1 MHLADAPVNAAMKV
15 LEVSAGGALSTRL
28 MEMGL
33 VAGTPVRVVGHAP
46 FGGALHVDL
55 CDTHL
60 ALRNAEAALVQVTA
74 A

>member
-1 MHLADAPVNAAMKV
+1 MQLADAPVNAALKV
-15 LEVSAGGALSTRL
+15 LEVSAGSALSTRL

-33 VAGTPVRVVGHAP
+33 VAGTPVRVVGRAP

-60 ALRNAEAALVQVTA
+60 ALRRTEAALVSVTA
-74 A
+74 S